1 MYQVILSCP
10 IIWRKRKN
18 CKQKWSSLLLY
29 FLLYLV
35 IVINLFSGLFTPT
48 IIKVTAIVW
57 TIVFVKYCTGGLLQI
72 WNIFVIAIMIH
83 IP

>member
-1 MYQVILSCP
+1 MCQVILSCP
-10 IIWRKRKN
+10 IVLGKRKY

-35 IVINLFSGLFTPT
+35 IVINLFNGPFTPT

-57 TIVFVKYCTGGLLQI
+57 TTVFVKYCTGGLLQI
-72 WNIFVIAIMIH
+72 WNIFVIAIVIH